1 METRIEDGRET
12 TGKGECETGEQ
23 GDKPDKVTRNKGTR
37 G

>member
-1 METRIEDGRET
+1 METRIQEERET
-12 TGKGECETGEQ
+12 MGKGDSETGEQ